1 MYGWEEYQES
11 PGELWIVTFWKSSML
26 IVLFMGQHIEY
37 NKNSVWVRSF
47 FLSGSVSF
55 RGNDF
60 HLWSQYGGRYM
71 VTNNISEIRKEK
83 HLSQDDL
90 AVALGVCRKSI
101 FNIEHNNVIP
111 NIDTCLRLAKYL
123 DMTVEDLFEI
133 QDA

>member
-1 MYGWEEYQES
+1 MISTY
-11 PGELWIVTFWKSSML
+11 
-26 IVLFMGQHIEY
+26 
-37 NKNSVWVRSF
+37 
-47 FLSGSVSF
+47 
-55 RGNDF
+55 D
-60 HLWSQYGGRYM
+60 QYGGHYM

>member
-1 MYGWEEYQES
+1 
-11 PGELWIVTFWKSSML
+11 
-26 IVLFMGQHIEY
+26 
-37 NKNSVWVRSF
+37 
-47 FLSGSVSF
+47 
-55 RGNDF
+55 
-60 HLWSQYGGRYM
+60 M

-123 DMTVEDLFEI
+123 DMTVEELFEI
-133 QDA
+133 QDETVSSFVKTQKTDIRFY

>member
-1 MYGWEEYQES
+1 MSES
-11 PGELWIVTFWKSSML
+11 NLSSYPA
-26 IVLFMGQHIEY
+26 QHHFAEMI
-37 NKNSVWVRSF
+37 STH
-47 FLSGSVSF
+47 
-55 RGNDF
+55 D
-60 HLWSQYGGRYM
+60 QYGGRYM

-123 DMTVEDLFEI
+123 DMTVEELFEI

>member
-1 MYGWEEYQES
+1 
-11 PGELWIVTFWKSSML
+11 
-26 IVLFMGQHIEY
+26 
-37 NKNSVWVRSF
+37 
-47 FLSGSVSF
+47 
-55 RGNDF
+55 
-60 HLWSQYGGRYM
+60 M

-123 DMTVEDLFEI
+123 DMTVEELYEI
-133 QDA
+133 QDALSKTITQTFPARFQAKDAGFLLRPNLTP

>member
-1 MYGWEEYQES
+1 MSES
-11 PGELWIVTFWKSSML
+11 DLSSYPAQYHFTEM
-26 IVLFMGQHIEY
+26 ISTY
-37 NKNSVWVRSF
+37 
-47 FLSGSVSF
+47 
-55 RGNDF
+55 D
-60 HLWSQYGGRYM
+60 QYGGRYM

-123 DMTVEDLFEI
+123 DMTVEELFSLKT
-133 QDA
+133 